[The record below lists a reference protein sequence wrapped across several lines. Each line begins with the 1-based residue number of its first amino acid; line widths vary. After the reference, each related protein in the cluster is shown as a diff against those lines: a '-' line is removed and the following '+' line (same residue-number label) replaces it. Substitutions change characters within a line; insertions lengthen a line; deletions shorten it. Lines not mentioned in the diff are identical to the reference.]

1 MAWPKQFSDEEDVK
15 IRNMRERGYTLGHIA
30 RELGRTQKQIESHW
44 HWMNKKKQPGEE
56 DKSLA
61 PLWSAEDDAQL
72 FYLRDHDK
80 LQWKEIAQKLG
91 RTTAAC
97 SARYNWY
104 RHKRIAE
111 SEDETE
117 LSVRMSVSRET
128 PARLL
133 PKTYWR
139 KCHDCGKQTPHF
151 RCSKCR
157 DKWKQKHN
165 VEEDEENQGG
175 FDG

>member
-1 MAWPKQFSDEEDVK
+1 MAWPKQFSDEEDAI
-15 IRNMRERGYTLGHIA
+15 IRSMRERGYTLGHIA
-30 RELGRTQKQIESHW
+30 RELGKTQKQIESHW
-44 HWMNKKKQPGEE
+44 QWLRRKKLPGEVE
-56 DKSLA
+56 KPLA
-61 PLWSAEDDAQL
+61 PPWSAEDDERL

-80 LQWKEIAQKLG
+80 LQWKDIAEKLG
-91 RTTAAC
+91 RTKSAC
-97 SARYNWY
+97 SGRYNWF

-117 LSVRMSVSRET
+117 LAVRISVSRET

-157 DKWKQKHN
+157 DKWRQKHH